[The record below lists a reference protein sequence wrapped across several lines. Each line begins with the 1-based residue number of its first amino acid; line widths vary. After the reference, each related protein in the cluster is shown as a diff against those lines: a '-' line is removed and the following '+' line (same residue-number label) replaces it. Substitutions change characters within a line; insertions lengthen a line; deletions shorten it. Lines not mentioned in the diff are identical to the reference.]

1 MKTLKPANMMRQQIY
16 MSVNLKACRVA
27 LDLHL
32 RRLFVLPLARQ
43 LVQLLSA
50 RDLHLRRLFVLPPAM
65 QLVQLLF
72 GLDLHPRLLSD
83 LPPAMQLVRLPSA
96 LDLHLRLLFVTVTI
110 FPPFVLV
117 QLVPLSVMG
126 SALLFVLPTQSPALE
141 LAMPEFPIPFLQGLP
156 LVVPL
161 GLFQMLVAPFVLPA
175 LSLVLVQN
183 HLLLNLPQTLQ
194 FSPNPRKSFLLV
206 ERKIVFPVVRV
217 ANPLVVGIVVGIV
230 AALSNVPTVVAAT
243 IAIAAAAN
251 ALGKVGLPLK
261 LNLPLVPNKLLMRSV
276 DQSLQWRDVLDF
288 RVGIK

>member
-1 MKTLKPANMMRQQIY
+1 VLDLQLRLLSDLLPAMQFVRLL
-16 MSVNLKACRVA
+16 SA

-32 RRLFVLPLARQ
+32 RPLFVLSL
-43 LVQLLSA
+43 
-50 RDLHLRRLFVLPPAM
+50 AM
-65 QLVQLLF
+65 Q
-72 GLDLHPRLLSD
+72 
-83 LPPAMQLVRLPSA
+83 LPSA